1 MTLDKA
7 LQVVGIQ
14 PQELEQVNPDALQD
28 LLENERG
35 IIADACAA
43 DKEWASAC
51 TDAIETIL
59 QHIQGGKQNETI

>member
-14 PQELEQVNPDALQD
+14 PQELAQVSPDALQD

-35 IIADACAA
+35 IIADACAS

-51 TDAIETIL
+51 ADAIETIL
-59 QHIQGGKQNETI
+59 QHIQGGAQNETI